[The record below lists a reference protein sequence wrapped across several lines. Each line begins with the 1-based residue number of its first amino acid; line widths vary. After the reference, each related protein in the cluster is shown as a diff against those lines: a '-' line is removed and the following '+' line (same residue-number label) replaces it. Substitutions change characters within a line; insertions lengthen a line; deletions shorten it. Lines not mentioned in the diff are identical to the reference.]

1 MSLGDFRDHLIPAD
15 AERLRDARGLDPW
28 TYAEPIRRTDK
39 ATGLIEYWQ
48 RLHDQPFKGIT
59 TDGPV
64 LEGRYALAD
73 EGFDVAAAVTAAK
86 GVVAALSEGELARVR
101 HPLDAAEWRDW
112 YNPEWPMNAH
122 GVRLDEVAPEVRDAV
137 AGLMRAC
144 FSDDGYIKTRQVRS
158 ANLYLGEL
166 YDLRNIMNEWSYHFL
181 MFGEPGETEPWG
193 WNLYGHHL
201 ALNCL
206 VIGSQIVVSP
216 TFMGAEPT
224 TVDRG
229 DGESFELFRREAL
242 TGIELMRSL
251 PAEQRRLATAYRQM
265 KDPAMPEGRWHFADE
280 RTLGG
285 AYQDNRV
292 IPYEGVRARDL
303 TSGQQEQLLRV
314 VESFVDF
321 LPERPLRARM
331 RQIEEALDDT
341 WWSWIGPDDGV
352 QPFYYRVQSPV
363 VMIEF
368 DNHQGVWLTNTE
380 PARFHVHT
388 VVRTP
393 NGNDYGKDLLRQ
405 HYAAKHRTGADGT
418 QGEGAGAD
426 GRPPASAHEHGA
438 HPHTDGP
445 DHTGHTG
452 HQGH

>member
-39 ATGLIEYWQ
+39 ATGLIDHWQ

-59 TDGPV
+59 TDGLV
-64 LEGRYALAD
+64 LEGKYALAD

-86 GVVAALSEGELARVR
+86 GVVAALSEGEAARVR

-166 YDLRNIMNEWSYHFL
+166 YDLRTIMNEWSYHFL

-341 WWSWIGPDDGV
+341 WWSWVGPDDGV
-352 QPFYYRVQSPV
+352 RPFYYRVQSPV
-363 VMIEF
+363 VMVEF

-393 NGNDYGKDLLRQ
+393 NCNDYGKDLLRQ
-405 HYAAKHRTGADGT
+405 HYAAQHRAGADGT

-426 GRPPASAHEHGA
+426 GQPPAPAHEHGA
-438 HPHTDGP
+438 HLHTGGP
-445 DHTGHTG
+445 DYPGHTG

>member
-1 MSLGDFRDHLIPAD
+1 MSLGDFRDHLVAAD
-15 AERLRDARGLDPW
+15 AARLREARGLDPW
-28 TYAEPIRRTDK
+28 TYAEPIRQSDK
-39 ATGLIEYWQ
+39 ATGLIDYWQ
-48 RLHDQPFKGIT
+48 RLYSEPFKGIT
-59 TDGPV
+59 ADGQV

-73 EGFDVAAAVTAAK
+73 EGFDVAGAVTAAK

-122 GVRLDEVAPEVRDAV
+122 GVRLDEVAPEVREAV

-144 FSDDGYIKTRQVRS
+144 FSDDGYVKTRQVRS

-181 MFGEPGETEPWG
+181 MFGEPSETEPWG

-229 DGESFELFRREAL
+229 DGGSFELFEREAL

-251 PAEQRRLATAYRQM
+251 PAEQRRLATAYRRM

-303 TSGQQEQLLRV
+303 TSGQREQLLRV

-331 RQIEEALDDT
+331 RQIESALDDT

-363 VMIEF
+363 VMVEF

-405 HYAAKHRTGADGT
+405 HYAAKHRAGGDQAH
-418 QGEGAGAD
+418 GEPGERAGAN
-426 GRPPASAHEHGA
+426 GHGPAHEHGT
-438 HPHTDGP
+438 HPHAEEPDRTD
-445 DHTGHTG
+445 D
-452 HQGH
+452 QLR

>member
-1 MSLGDFRDHLIPAD
+1 MSLGDFRNHLIPAD

-28 TYAEPIRRTDK
+28 TYAEPIRQTDR
-39 ATGLIEYWQ
+39 ATGLIDYWQ
-48 RLHDQPFKGIT
+48 RLYAEPYRGIT
-59 TDGPV
+59 TDGHP
-64 LEGRYALAD
+64 LEGRYAIAD

-86 GVVAALSEGELARVR
+86 GVVTALSDGELARVR
-101 HPLDAAEWRDW
+101 HPVDAAEWRDW

-122 GVRLDEVAPEVRDAV
+122 GVRLDEVSPEVRTAV
-137 AGLMRAC
+137 TALMRAC
-144 FSDDGYIKTRQVRS
+144 FSDDGYVKTSQVRS

-181 MFGEPGETEPWG
+181 MFGEPSETEPWG

-206 VIGSQIVVSP
+206 VLGSQIVVSP

-224 TVDRG
+224 TVDRDSG
-229 DGESFELFRREAL
+229 DSFELFRREAL

-251 PAEQRRLATAYRQM
+251 PAEQRHLATTYRQM
-265 KDPAMPEGRWHFADE
+265 KDPAMPEGRLHFADE

-303 TSGQQEQLLRV
+303 GPAQQRQLLSV
-314 VESFVDF
+314 VESFIDF

-331 RQIEEALDDT
+331 RQIESALEDT

-363 VMIEF
+363 VMVEF
-368 DNHQGVWLTNTE
+368 DNHQGVWLTNDE

-405 HYAAKHRTGADGT
+405 HYAAAHRAGT
-418 QGEGAGAD
+418 DHPGQAGQA
-426 GRPPASAHEHGA
+426 
-438 HPHTDGP
+438 
-445 DHTGHTG
+445 G
-452 HQGH
+452 HQGR